1 MQYNIDK
8 AIDCSILQKKYK
20 VCFDNDTGFIII
32 IIIIIIF
39 MNTTKIVPYRNE
51 MDIML
56 GLSLIHI

>member
-56 GLSLIHI
+56 G